1 MGVIKVVDV
10 VDFIGVLCHRS
21 GFIPNMHSTA
31 CRNRGVGDHIFTVDD
46 GGSAFDFSADRGQM
60 ALRFDFGDE
69 FEQSRPDLVFG
80 QSRVLVADRTKADLP
95 PDVFKP
101 PGLVDDFVQF
111 RAVGEELAQLF
122 ERFGEF
128 VAGDLFADLRKED
141 LSVHTLYFQ
150 WSDWA
155 NVKILP
161 YNPTPDPSPEGRG
174 AVAYTVTRT
183 KFSLK
188 YSFSGVYEPCFPNGL
203 RWVFSSQRN
212 AKSFPL
218 RWVKTPGAAT
228 TFTFKHSNFISTFG
242 VRCSVFDIKMPNT
255 QY

>member
-1 MGVIKVVDV
+1 MRVVQNPLCVAYNLGKMGVIKVVDV
-10 VDFIGVLCHRS
+10 VDFIGVLCHGS

-46 GGSAFDFSADRGQM
+46 GRSAFDFSADSGQM

-80 QSRVLVADRTKADLP
+80 QSRVFVADRTEADLP
-95 PDVFKP
+95 PDVFKS
-101 PGLVDDFVQF
+101 PGLVEDFVQF

-128 VAGDLFADLRKED
+128 VAGDLFADLRKEE

-150 WSDWA
+150 WSDRA

-161 YNPTPDPSPEGRG
+161 YFQG
-174 AVAYTVTRT
+174 
-183 KFSLK
+183 
-188 YSFSGVYEPCFPNGL
+188 GL
-203 RWVFSSQRN
+203 RTQYFGSD
-212 AKSFPL
+212 K
-218 RWVKTPGAAT
+218 PGGKR
-228 TFTFKHSNFISTFG
+228 FRHSGFG
-242 VRCSVFDIKMPNT
+242 VQLLFEGKRFRMLVSRNQVLGQDI
-255 QY
+255 